1 MLAAV
6 RNDCIQFATMRPPDS
21 RFATLERRVVVTGPP
36 ELVEL
41 ARIGDKRVLD
51 ELVGILKESERAWA
65 ALVLLAAMTRRE
77 EKVVDTFAT
86 NVDSWW
92 NSIGKTAH
100 ERWSSWI
107 NEVREKLVWDPE
119 NEVFVEKE

>member
-41 ARIGDKRVLD
+41 ARIGDKR
-51 ELVGILKESERAWA
+51 VGILKESERAWA